1 MSLLIPLLYLV
12 FFLSGAAG
20 LFYESVWTR
29 YLGLLVGHD
38 AHAQVIVLVIFL
50 GGMSIG
56 AAVVARRTV
65 GIVNPLRSYAIVE
78 AVAGVAGLLFHDL
91 FVAASGM
98 AYGSLF
104 PALAN
109 TAALAPAKW
118 ALAGALILPQSILLG
133 TTFPLMSAAVLRAAP
148 SRPGNVLSWLY
159 FTNSLGGAIGVLV
172 AGFLL
177 VRIAGLPGVLAAA
190 AVLNL
195 VVALV
200 AFVLSK
206 RLPHEAVVVP
216 VEAPLAGPHPLPPPI
231 PLPRLQR
238 LLLGV
243 AFGTAV
249 ASFAY
254 EIDWIRMLALVLGSA
269 THAFELMLSAFILGL
284 AIGAISIRKLDA
296 HRSPLHTLGTVQ
308 VAMGLLAVFT
318 LPVYVA
324 SFEWFTTIMAMVS
337 RTDAGYTSFSVLR
350 YGLCLLVMLPSTICA
365 GMTLPLITR
374 SLMVGGGG
382 ESAIGKVYAWNTL
395 GAIVGVAL
403 AALVLLPG
411 LGLKPMLLL
420 AGGLDIALGL
430 LVFRL
435 LAARRRVAIGA
446 ALGALTIGSIALTVP
461 LDRALLTSGVFRS
474 GSLARIT
481 GAKVV
486 YYADGRTAT
495 VAVGEGQTGSRWIST
510 NGKSDASL
518 GPWWQEACS
527 DTTSRR
533 LGGDELTQTL
543 LPLVTA
549 AYHPAPRTAAVIGFG
564 SGMSSH
570 LLLGI
575 PTFTSVT
582 TIEIEPKMIEGARA
596 FLPANSRVYED
607 PRSHLVIGDAKA
619 HFAAAA
625 ERWDVILSEPSNPWV
640 SGVSGLFTTE
650 FYVRVSAA
658 LADGGVFGQW
668 LHTYELSDELVL
680 SVLAAID
687 AVFPSWRIHQVGSG
701 DLLVIA
707 SAEPQLPVMN
717 AEAVLRAPGVA
728 ADLCRFVTISGI
740 DFEALVLAEPALLR
754 PVLTAIGQ
762 PNSDFYPTLDLGAEQ
777 TRFRGST
784 ARGMLTLGT
793 DWRSAAQALVGSPD
807 RLIGAEVLPMD
818 GIGRV
823 TEAWVAGNFA
833 TAKPSS
839 DARLVRAQWTMQQW
853 EALRDAAS
861 APINW
866 TGWLDAMGSAMRVV
880 HGGRAG
886 VADSGF
892 FEAAGAA
899 AVRFRAPEDVQAV
912 IALRSA
918 VAGWDAP
925 STLGLAARIEADSA
939 IGRLISAAELLDG
952 VVPMALRAGDKAAAD
967 KWLTL
972 LAPRVGRS
980 PDDLRMLLLAAWVG
994 VDR

>member
-1 MSLLIPLLYLV
+1 
-12 FFLSGAAG
+12 
-20 LFYESVWTR
+20 
-29 YLGLLVGHD
+29 
-38 AHAQVIVLVIFL
+38 
-50 GGMSIG
+50 
-56 AAVVARRTV
+56 
-65 GIVNPLRSYAIVE
+65 
-78 AVAGVAGLLFHDL
+78 
-91 FVAASGM
+91 
-98 AYGSLF
+98 
-104 PALAN
+104 
-109 TAALAPAKW
+109 
-118 ALAGALILPQSILLG
+118 ALAGLLILPQSILLG

-159 FTNSLGGAIGVLV
+159 FTNSLGGAIGVLI

-177 VRIAGLPGVLAAA
+177 VRIAGLPGVLAGA

-206 RLPHEAVVVP
+206 RLPNEMVHVSA
-216 VEAPLAGPHPLPPPI
+216 APPSPASSNLPPPI
-231 PLPRLQR
+231 ALPRLQR

-284 AIGAISIRKLDA
+284 AIGAISIRKLDTL
-296 HRSPLHTLGTVQ
+296 RSPLHTLGTVQ
-308 VAMGLLAVFT
+308 VAMGLLAIFT

-324 SFEWFTTIMAMVS
+324 SFEWFTTIMAMVN
-337 RTDAGYTSFSVLR
+337 RTDAGYTGFSVLR

-382 ESAIGKVYAWNTL
+382 EGAIGKVYAWNTL

-430 LVFRL
+430 LVFHL

-446 ALGALTIGSIALTVP
+446 ALGAMTIGAIALTVP

-474 GSLARIT
+474 GSLALAT
-481 GAKVV
+481 DAKVV

-495 VAVGEGQTGSRWIST
+495 VAVGEGENGGHWIST
-510 NGKSDASL
+510 NGKPDASL

-527 DTTSRR
+527 DTTARR
-533 LGGDELTQTL
+533 LGGDEITQTL

-549 AYHPAPRTAAVIGFG
+549 AYHPAARTAAVIGFG

-575 PTFTSVT
+575 PSFTSVT
-582 TIEIEPKMIEGARA
+582 TLEIEPKMIEGARV
-596 FLPANSRVYED
+596 FLPANARVYED

-640 SGVSGLFTTE
+640 SGVSGLFTVE
-650 FYVRVSAA
+650 FYVRVKAA

-668 LHTYELSDELVL
+668 LHTYELSDNLVL
-680 SVLAAID
+680 SVLAGID
-687 AVFPSWRIHQVGSG
+687 AVFPSWRVHQVGPG

-717 AEAVLRAPGVA
+717 ADAVLRA
-728 ADLCRFVTISGI
+728 
-740 DFEALVLAEPALLR
+740 
-754 PVLTAIGQ
+754 
-762 PNSDFYPTLDLGAEQ
+762 
-777 TRFRGST
+777 
-784 ARGMLTLGT
+784 
-793 DWRSAAQALVGSPD
+793 
-807 RLIGAEVLPMD
+807 
-818 GIGRV
+818 
-823 TEAWVAGNFA
+823 
-833 TAKPSS
+833 
-839 DARLVRAQWTMQQW
+839 
-853 EALRDAAS
+853 
-861 APINW
+861 
-866 TGWLDAMGSAMRVV
+866 
-880 HGGRAG
+880 
-886 VADSGF
+886 
-892 FEAAGAA
+892 
-899 AVRFRAPEDVQAV
+899 
-912 IALRSA
+912 
-918 VAGWDAP
+918 
-925 STLGLAARIEADSA
+925 
-939 IGRLISAAELLDG
+939 
-952 VVPMALRAGDKAAAD
+952 
-967 KWLTL
+967 
-972 LAPRVGRS
+972 
-980 PDDLRMLLLAAWVG
+980 
-994 VDR
+994 